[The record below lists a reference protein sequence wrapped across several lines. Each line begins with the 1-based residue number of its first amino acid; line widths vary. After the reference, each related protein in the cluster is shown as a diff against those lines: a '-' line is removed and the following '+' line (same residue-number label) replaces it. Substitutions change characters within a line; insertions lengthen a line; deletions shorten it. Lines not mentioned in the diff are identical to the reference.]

1 MKKSSIIYIVAVI
14 TVFFSL
20 GIGGCRTTDQFVDGL
35 AAVTGRGGSIA
46 REDVF
51 DETAQLAEKL
61 NQGQPPTKWE
71 IPVESE
77 ATDFISFLDP
87 QRVLVGS
94 VVSGSYLGV
103 PSHGD
108 IKLYNVKTGQL
119 IWTAERDEL
128 ENGHYALLKTEPL
141 ILLVGR
147 DDSGT
152 QFVAF
157 DPESGAKK
165 WTYRV
170 AAPDQ
175 FAVSE
180 GLDRIV
186 SISAGSKGRLV
197 SAIETKNGR
206 QLWERSLPETLFS
219 DAHQDILV
227 IKDAAAYV
235 VGSEIVK
242 LDIRDGTSLWSSRH
256 PVLQAGDLSVHHSSL
271 GLLAYSADGMA
282 LIKPDDG
289 STLWDL
295 AEPKMAVRFA
305 AVLDDRLYRVVDTEA
320 GRQKNGAVD
329 SVQALNPRNGRVRWS
344 KPIKGRIVS
353 PLYEHKGVITFTT
366 DNAIYGIV
374 AKSGKQRFRNPFAK
388 QFRQGGPS
396 SAKMLKRPDRILFR
410 KGKLYLIREMAGIR
424 AYAFPSG
431 AKLWEQLNFD
441 HKELIY
447 SADWRYSALSRNLK
461 SNLSQRNMETAP
473 PLGVRSDS
481 QSLFIQSAQRR
492 YESEQQRTAA
502 VLRNSYATRNDRASA
517 QQSRAMNA
525 RLMAANRQVDM
536 AMSQMQAAG
545 DLFNS
550 VVGLQGA
557 IQKAIELTAIEG
569 VISRKQLELK
579 KVMGLQ
585 DSSIQAKYYLWPFF
599 FHGRGVT
606 LVDLDT
612 GKRHDL
618 IFSPQL
624 LPLDVYGIDL
634 PTFHIAPDGETL
646 LMAGVGMDSKKYEE
660 YVKWK
665 YRMPKPSI
673 LAYDLSE
680 FSFTQESLTQNKA
693 QREAAEAKEK
703 EKAIVKETQAI
714 YAELNTKAK
723 IHMAA
728 QYGNLKL
735 VRSLLDS
742 GVSANAPHPQ
752 DQSGPLIF
760 AVIGG
765 NPDVVRLLIERGADI
780 DAKTKEGK
788 TALDIARLLKH
799 PKIVDLLK
807 QAGAR

>member
-1 MKKSSIIYIVAVI
+1 MRKSSIIYVMAFIAVL
-14 TVFFSL
+14 FSL
-20 GIGGCRTTDQFVDGL
+20 SIGGCRTTDQFVDGL
-35 AAVTGRGGSIA
+35 AAVSGRGGTIA

-51 DETAQLAEKL
+51 DETAALAEKL

-71 IPVESE
+71 TRVESE
-77 ATDFISFLDP
+77 ATDFISFLDSE
-87 QRVLVGS
+87 RVLVGT

-103 PSHGD
+103 PNHD
-108 IKLYNVKTGQL
+108 EIKLYNVKTGQL
-119 IWTAERDEL
+119 IWSAKRDGL
-128 ENGHYALLKTEPL
+128 ENGHYALLTTEPL

-147 DDSGT
+147 DDSAT

-157 DPESGAKK
+157 DPESGEQK

-170 AAPDQ
+170 EAPDH

-186 SISAGSKGRLV
+186 SISAGGKGRSV
-197 SAIETKNGR
+197 RVIDVKDGR
-206 QLWERSLPETLFS
+206 QLWERSLPETS
-219 DAHQDILV
+219 VTDTHQDILIVKDGAAFV
-227 IKDAAAYV
+227 I
-235 VGSEIVK
+235 GSEIVK
-242 LDIRDGTSLWSSRH
+242 LDIRDGSSLWTSRH
-256 PVLQAGDLSVHHSSL
+256 PVLRAGDLSVHHSSL

-282 LIKPDDG
+282 LINPDDG
-289 STLWDL
+289 SILWDL
-295 AEPKMAVRFA
+295 AETKMAVRFA
-305 AVLDDRLYRVVDTEA
+305 AVLDDRLYRVIAAKA
-320 GRQKNGAVD
+320 GQQNGDMD
-329 SVQALNPRNGRVRWS
+329 SVQALNPRTGRVLWS
-344 KPIKGRIVS
+344 RSIKGRIVS

-366 DNAIYGIV
+366 DSAIYGIV

-388 QFRQGGPS
+388 QFRLGGPS

-410 KGKLYLIREMAGIR
+410 KEKFYLIREMAGIR

-461 SNLSQRNMETAP
+461 SNLSQQNTEVAP
-473 PLGVRSDS
+473 SPGVRSES
-481 QSLFIQSAQRR
+481 QSLFIRSAQRR

-502 VLRNSYATRNDRASA
+502 VLSNSYATRSDRASA
-517 QQSRAMNA
+517 QQSRVMNA
-525 RLMAANRQVDM
+525 QLMAANRQVDM

-557 IQKAIELTAIEG
+557 IQKAIETAAIEG

-585 DSSIQAKYYLWPFF
+585 NSCIQAKYYLWPFF

-606 LVDLDT
+606 LVDLDS

-634 PTFHIAPDGETL
+634 PTFRIAPDGETL
-646 LMAGVGMDSKKYEE
+646 LMSGVGMDSKKYEE

-673 LAYDLSE
+673 LAYDLSA
-680 FSFTQESLTQNKA
+680 FSFTQKSLTQSKA
-693 QREAAEAKEK
+693 EREAAEAKEK
-703 EKAIVKETQAI
+703 EKAFVRETQAI
-714 YAELNTKAK
+714 YEELNSKAK

-799 PKIVDLLK
+799 RKIVDLLK